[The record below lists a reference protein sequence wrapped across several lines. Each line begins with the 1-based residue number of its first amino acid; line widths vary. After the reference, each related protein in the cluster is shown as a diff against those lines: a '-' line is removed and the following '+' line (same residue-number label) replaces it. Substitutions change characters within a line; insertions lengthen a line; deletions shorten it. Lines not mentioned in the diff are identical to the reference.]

1 MNQKMRSALFYYF
14 FCFFRLSRLSPGS
27 ALFMVASS
35 TVGIHPAA
43 VNVDEVPSFTTIYGF
58 IVVQTTR
65 LVHKY
70 NNEPCINIM
79 IRKTKYNH
87 PSNDRKTRNDLAQ
100 KTTEMSR
107 MSMVFVKK
115 LHAHGVS
122 GLISG

>member
-1 MNQKMRSALFYYF
+1 M
-14 FCFFRLSRLSPGS
+14 
-27 ALFMVASS
+27 
-35 TVGIHPAA
+35 GIHPAA
-43 VNVDEVPSFTTIYGF
+43 VNVDEVPSFNTIYGF
-58 IVVQTTR
+58 IVVQTAR

-87 PSNDRKTRNDLAQ
+87 HSDDRKTRSDLAQ

-107 MSMVFVKK
+107 MSMGFVKK

-122 GLISG
+122 GLIFE

>member
-1 MNQKMRSALFYYF
+1 
-14 FCFFRLSRLSPGS
+14 
-27 ALFMVASS
+27 MVASS
-35 TVGIHPAA
+35 TVGIHPVAI
-43 VNVDEVPSFTTIYGF
+43 NVDEVPSFTIIYGF
-58 IVVQTTR
+58 IIVQTAR

-87 PSNDRKTRNDLAQ
+87 PSDDRKTRSDLAQ

-107 MSMVFVKK
+107 MSMGFVKK

-122 GLISG
+122 GLISR

>member
-1 MNQKMRSALFYYF
+1 
-14 FCFFRLSRLSPGS
+14 
-27 ALFMVASS
+27 MVASS

-43 VNVDEVPSFTTIYGF
+43 INVDEVPSFTTIYGF

-87 PSNDRKTRNDLAQ
+87 PSDDRKTHSDLAQ

-107 MSMVFVKK
+107 MSMGFVKK
-115 LHAHGVS
+115 LHAMEWLDLRIEKLENVHGPIVKEDV
-122 GLISG
+122 